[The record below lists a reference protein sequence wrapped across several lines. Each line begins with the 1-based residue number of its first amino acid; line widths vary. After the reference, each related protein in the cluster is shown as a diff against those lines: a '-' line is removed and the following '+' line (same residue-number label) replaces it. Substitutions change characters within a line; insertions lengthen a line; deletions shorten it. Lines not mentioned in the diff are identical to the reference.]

1 MSAFVRLSLAAGVC
15 LAALQGCGA
24 RPPVDLAQYP
34 AETHRGYALLE
45 QRCTRC
51 HELDRPLQANV
62 GQGGWPAYVRRMAK
76 HPAAG
81 ISIAEQ
87 REIVKFLEAHAALRA
102 RPSAEETP

>member
-1 MSAFVRLSLAAGVC
+1 
-15 LAALQGCGA
+15 
-24 RPPVDLAQYP
+24 
-34 AETHRGYALLE
+34 
-45 QRCTRC
+45 
-51 HELDRPLQANV
+51 
-62 GQGGWPAYVRRMAK
+62 MAK

>member
-1 MSAFVRLSLAAGVC
+1 MIVLGIHDGTHDAG
-15 LAALQGCGA
+15 AALV
-24 RPPVDLAQYP
+24 VDGRLVA
-34 AETHRGYALLE
+34 AANEERF
-45 QRCTRC
+45 TR
-51 HELDRPLQANV
+51 RK

-102 RPSAEETP
+102 RPAAEETP